1 MSNDKK
7 RLTSCI
13 GLYLKGI
20 LLALLGRSQYRKELD
35 KVKTE
40 LTKALEK
47 VQLLKEEYDQMLT
60 EYGKSKRLVK
70 RLERQVES
78 LKAQHGLKR
87 EQK

>member
-7 RLTSCI
+7 KLTSCI
-13 GLYLKGI
+13 GHYLIGI
-20 LLALLGRSQYRKELD
+20 LLALLGRNPYRKELD
-35 KVKTE
+35 RAKTE
-40 LTKALEK
+40 LAKAMEN
-47 VQLLKEEYDQMLT
+47 VQSLKEEYDQMLT
-60 EYGKSKRLVK
+60 EFGKSKRLVT